1 MAIQSKFPD
10 ICSFYGTVAAL
21 KAGIRSRTSII
32 LIPAMIRAAGHLLVF
47 NKDN

>member
-10 ICSFYGTVAAL
+10 KCSFYGTVAAL
-21 KAGIRSRTSII
+21 KAGKCVRTPII
-32 LIPAMIRAAGHLLVF
+32 LIPAVIRAAGHLLVF